1 MKYKISEY
9 AELHHLSYRTI
20 WNRVKLG
27 ALRVERTATN
37 RLWIVDDVP
46 ATERKI
52 GIYARVSS
60 SENKAN
66 LERQKE
72 RLISYCNAKGYQVEK
87 VVVEIGSG
95 LNDKRP
101 KLEKLLLDP
110 TIHLIVVEH
119 SDRLTRF
126 GLNYIEK
133 LLAQQNRSIEIL
145 NPPQDEKADLM
156 EDFVSLVTSFAAR
169 LYGQR
174 RSKRQTEKLI
184 QELSRFES

>member
-9 AELHHLSYRTI
+9 AKIHQLSYRTI
-20 WNRVKLG
+20 WNRVKAGELQI
-27 ALRVERTATN
+27 ERTATN
-37 RLWIVDDVP
+37 RLFVVVDAP
-46 ATERKI
+46 KNEPKI

-60 SENKAN
+60 SENPEN

-72 RLISYCNAKGYQVEK
+72 RLLSYCNAKGYRVEK

-95 LNDKRP
+95 LNDQRP
-101 KLEKLLLDP
+101 KLEKLLLD
-110 TIHLIVVEH
+110 IEIQVIVVEH

-126 GLNYIEK
+126 GLNYIQK
-133 LLAQQNRSIEIL
+133 WLGQQHRRVEIL
-145 NPPQDEKADLM
+145 NPPGDEKADLM

-174 RSKRQTEKLI
+174 RSKRQTEKII
-184 QELSRFES
+184 QELSRP

>member
-27 ALRVERTATN
+27 ELRVERTATN
-37 RLWIVDDVP
+37 RLWIIDEVP

-110 TIHLIVVEH
+110 TIQLIVVEH

-184 QELSRFES
+184 QELSHFES

>member
-9 AELHHLSYRTI
+9 AALHQLSYRTI

-27 ALRVERTATN
+27 ELQVERTSTN
-37 RLWIVDDVP
+37 RLFIVSDT
-46 ATERKI
+46 AIAERKV

-60 SENKAN
+60 SENKEN

-87 VVVEIGSG
+87 VIIEIGSG

-101 KLEKLLLDP
+101 KLEKLLLD
-110 TIHLIVVEH
+110 TNINVIVVEH
-119 SDRLTRF
+119 SDRLARF

-133 LLAQQNRSIEIL
+133 LLSQQNRSIEIL

-184 QELSRFES
+184 ASLNSPL

>member
-9 AELHHLSYRTI
+9 AALHHLSYRTI

-27 ALRVERTATN
+27 ELRVERTSTN
-37 RLWIVDDVP
+37 RLFIIDEPPVE
-46 ATERKI
+46 ERKI
-52 GIYARVSS
+52 GVYARVSS
-60 SENKAN
+60 SENKEN
-66 LERQKE
+66 LERQKD
-72 RLISYCNAKGYQVEK
+72 RLVSYCNAKGYK
-87 VVVEIGSG
+87 VDKIVTEIGSG
-95 LNDKRP
+95 LNDQRP

-110 TIHLIVVEH
+110 KIQVIVVEH
-119 SDRLTRF
+119 SDRLARF

-133 LLAQQNRSIEIL
+133 LLAQQNRRIEIL

-184 QELSRFES
+184 QELSRPE

>member
-20 WNRVKLG
+20 WNRVKAGELQ
-27 ALRVERTATN
+27 VEKTATN
-37 RLWIVDDVP
+37 RLWIVENIP
-46 ATERKI
+46 ASEKKI
-52 GIYARVSS
+52 AIYARVSS
-60 SENKAN
+60 SENKSN

-72 RLISYCNAKGYQVEK
+72 RLLSYCNAKGYQVEK

-110 TIHLIVVEH
+110 TIQVIVVEH

-133 LLAQQNRSIEIL
+133 LLAQQERCIEIL
-145 NPPQDEKADLM
+145 NPPQDEQADLM

-184 QELSRFES
+184 QELSRPES